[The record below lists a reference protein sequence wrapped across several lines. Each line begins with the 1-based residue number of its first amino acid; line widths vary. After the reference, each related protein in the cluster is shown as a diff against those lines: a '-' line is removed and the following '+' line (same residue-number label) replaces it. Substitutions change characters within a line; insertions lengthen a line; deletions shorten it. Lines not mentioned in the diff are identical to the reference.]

1 MYRKRFYPQMK
12 NLPDNYCGW
21 AAEVTKEEP
30 QGESP
35 HPKQSD
41 MLPCP
46 KETKCAAP
54 RPSNITD
61 LVLIGA
67 LILLLLTA
75 NKDGKPDLALIIPL
89 GLLLFAK

>member
-21 AAEVTKEEP
+21 AAEATKEEP
-30 QGESP
+30 QEASP
-35 HPKQSD
+35 HPRQGN

-46 KETKCAAP
+46 KEAKHAAH
-54 RPSNITD
+54 RPSDITD
-61 LVLIGA
+61 LMLIGA

-75 NKDGKPDLALIIPL
+75 NKDGSPDLALIIPL